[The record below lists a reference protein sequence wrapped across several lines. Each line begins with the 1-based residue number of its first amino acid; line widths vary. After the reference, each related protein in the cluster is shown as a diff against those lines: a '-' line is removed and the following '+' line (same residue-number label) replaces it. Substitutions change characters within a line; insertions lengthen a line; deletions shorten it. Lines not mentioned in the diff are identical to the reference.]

1 MSEPAEPSQEIAEW
15 LSALRLSQY
24 AAYFQRGGYGALKD
38 CKHLTDNQLLGLKVF
53 PTGHRRRVL
62 RSLEALGVKEASGGG
77 GGGEEEDERG
87 EEASGT
93 VRGRPVPHPRHI
105 FLKDK
110 RRGTSCQHQPKETRG
125 REAEGSRTLPPGA
138 GLGARSGDARPP
150 QPAPRDPRNIQR
162 AQPERPGVPAAAA
175 SFSTS
180 STSSCESLAI
190 SESASDRE
198 ISSEGPSPRSAH
210 SFPEDRFLFQGDMV
224 DNSIYAAT
232 PMAPAGPRIT
242 HSYRLRHRPVPEI
255 PDLPA
260 PPLPERSRRTSGP
273 EHLAAAAAEGPTGG
287 DGTREAPLQRAPT
300 VIAPYGEL
308 FLYNNPEST
317 QGRGATDRRQRG
329 FKDKMKQRKL
339 RKKMPERKQSKEKF
353 LPPAPKPA
361 DSDTD
366 EYSTVKP
373 ACETGASGQG
383 PEGPAVGPA
392 APDAGSLVMV
402 ECDLYSEAADAPGG
416 GTGAALPDIS
426 PYACFYGAPKHQV
439 LKVGWLDKLSPQGN
453 CVFQRRWVRL
463 DGDSLAYY
471 NNDKSPVIAPPSPP

>member
-24 AAYFQRGGYGALKD
+24 AVYFQRGGYGALKD

-62 RSLEALGVKEASGGG
+62 RSLEALGVKEASGG

-260 PPLPERSRRTSGP
+260 PPLPER
-273 EHLAAAAAEGPTGG
+273 
-287 DGTREAPLQRAPT
+287 
-300 VIAPYGEL
+300 
-308 FLYNNPEST
+308 
-317 QGRGATDRRQRG
+317 
-329 FKDKMKQRKL
+329 
-339 RKKMPERKQSKEKF
+339 
-353 LPPAPKPA
+353 
-361 DSDTD
+361 
-366 EYSTVKP
+366 
-373 ACETGASGQG
+373 
-383 PEGPAVGPA
+383 
-392 APDAGSLVMV
+392 
-402 ECDLYSEAADAPGG
+402 
-416 GTGAALPDIS
+416 
-426 PYACFYGAPKHQV
+426 
-439 LKVGWLDKLSPQGN
+439 
-453 CVFQRRWVRL
+453 
-463 DGDSLAYY
+463 
-471 NNDKSPVIAPPSPP
+471 